1 MNALAPDDYCAS
13 PILSER
19 IAALLARDTYV
30 TTMAVRLVSVSPGRA
45 ELAME
50 VAPAL
55 ANVHGA
61 CHGGALFTLADLAF
75 GAAAI
80 YGGPVLTTGADFN
93 FVRTAPLG
101 AIVRASASELSR
113 TAKTGL
119 FQVTLSEEAT
129 DVLAIG
135 TFRGLWTRA
144 APGHGEPSLADRR

>member
-30 TTMAVRLVSVSPGRA
+30 TGLAVRLVAVSPGQA

-55 ANVHGA
+55 TNVHGA

-75 GAAAI
+75 GSAAI

-93 FVRTAPLG
+93 FVRTAPMG
-101 AIVRASASELSR
+101 TIVRATASELSR

-119 FQVTLSEEAT
+119 FQVKLWKESTG
-129 DVLAIG
+129 VRAIG

-144 APGHGEPSLADRR
+144 APGDGEPSLARRR